1 MADYDWDGVE
11 NVVCLCNP
19 VRVGI
24 STRGPSPRVAS
35 LTLGFVMEHR
45 WCSFRNSMFCGF
57 CGINMTLGKIS
68 AMETGVSYHV

>member
-1 MADYDWDGVE
+1 MQPRQGWYF
-11 NVVCLCNP
+11 NP
-19 VRVGI
+19 RSFSQG
-24 STRGPSPRVAS
+24 GAS